1 MTSSADGGRRRRLL
15 EHEVAMKVA
24 LERLRELL
32 TRLERDGLDE
42 AAADLGQALLR
53 LEDAFVAVS
62 YERTSLEIGQDA

>member
-1 MTSSADGGRRRRLL
+1 
-15 EHEVAMKVA
+15 MKVA

-32 TRLERDGLDE
+32 TGLERDGLDE